1 MGPQGSRRPRVP
13 SEKPVILC
21 AAEALQARIATL
33 MHLRL
38 HQCILQL
45 AYTHGSRG
53 RIDFDSCIAAEDAAE
68 AEAAA
73 AAEAEAAAE
82 AGRPR

>member
-1 MGPQGSRRPRVP
+1 
-13 SEKPVILC
+13 
-21 AAEALQARIATL
+21 